1 MVSVF
6 DKKQSK
12 GIIETAAKTL
22 SSKEAAQEEN
32 ENPNDY
38 NIKMFNLGLETPVS
52 LQDGQWY
59 FVENL
64 TTVSP
69 IPGYSLVYGKAVLF
83 NETSYAVYHIV
94 GTSNSV
100 GVLPYDK
107 VMTVGIVDN
116 VYEPRDYS
124 GFFNNLSA
132 GGIVVGKSKSFWSD
146 PEKGTVTADAF
157 KYQQL
162 FGGGGYSFTYYFTD
176 NNEWEFGPAPIS
188 WGTTIWDTLLG
199 FGNNLA

>member
-100 GVLPYDK
+100 GVLPYD
-107 VMTVGIVDN
+107 
-116 VYEPRDYS
+116 
-124 GFFNNLSA
+124 
-132 GGIVVGKSKSFWSD
+132 
-146 PEKGTVTADAF
+146 
-157 KYQQL
+157 
-162 FGGGGYSFTYYFTD
+162 
-176 NNEWEFGPAPIS
+176 
-188 WGTTIWDTLLG
+188 
-199 FGNNLA
+199 